1 VLNYTNRPFKKKD
14 LLSFRNE
21 LFDDLRGQRTG
32 VKGRYL
38 ETGISWNHWIGS
50 TIVLRPELRWEHNF
64 DNPVFDDG
72 NRHSQ
77 FMFASDIIWFF

>member
-1 VLNYTNRPFKKKD
+1 LGPRDFI
-14 LLSFRNE
+14 SARNE
-21 LFDDLRGQRTG
+21 FFDDLRGQRTG
-32 VKGRYL
+32 YKGRYV

-64 DNPVFDDG
+64 DNPAYDGG

-77 FMFASDIIWFF
+77 FMFAADVIWFF